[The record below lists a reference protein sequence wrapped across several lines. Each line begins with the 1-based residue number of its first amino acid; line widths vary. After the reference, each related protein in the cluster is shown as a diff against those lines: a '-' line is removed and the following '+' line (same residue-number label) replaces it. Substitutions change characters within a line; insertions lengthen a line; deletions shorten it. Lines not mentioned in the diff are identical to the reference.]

1 MDPATY
7 EQEAIDL
14 NAFGDQHDF
23 LIENMEVTLSFH
35 EGEIISGRQL
45 QQVLLQSYHLSQR
58 IYLPMGH
65 SMKKTKCRAPCV

>member
-1 MDPATY
+1 MYELHGAGNQLHFMDPATY
-7 EQEAIDL
+7 EQEAVDL

-45 QQVLLQSYHLSQR
+45 QQVLLQSHYPSQC
-58 IYLPMGH
+58 
-65 SMKKTKCRAPCV
+65 S